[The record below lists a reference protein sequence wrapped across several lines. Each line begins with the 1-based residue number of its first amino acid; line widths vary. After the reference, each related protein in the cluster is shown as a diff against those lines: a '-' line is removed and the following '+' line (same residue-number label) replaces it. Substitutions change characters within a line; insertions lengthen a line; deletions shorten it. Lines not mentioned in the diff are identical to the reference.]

1 MSIIYTR
8 SAYLSNQRTVAIEGE
23 NFKGIKFQH
32 GFPLEKDVVNWEI
45 GRLVGGRLGD
55 WEIGRLGP
63 GGQMARC
70 SLRWGGWLDGEAG
83 GEGRGN

>member
-45 GRLVGGRLGD
+45 GKLGN
-55 WEIGRLGP
+55 WEIGE
-63 GGQMARC
+63 
-70 SLRWGGWLDGEAG
+70 WEIGGW
-83 GEGRGN
+83 GRGAARAE